1 MVWKG
6 CPQDQYLAL
15 YNISHNKS
23 DIIVEV
29 LVTTASNAA
38 FRRNLDSVHL
48 ATHNILQRKLALV
61 LSQGKDEF

>member
-1 MVWKG
+1 MAWKSR
-6 CPQDQYLAL
+6 PQDQYLAL

-38 FRRNLDSVHL
+38 FRRYLDGVHL
-48 ATHNILQRKLALV
+48 VTQDTLQRQLALI
-61 LSQGKDEF
+61 LSQVKDEF